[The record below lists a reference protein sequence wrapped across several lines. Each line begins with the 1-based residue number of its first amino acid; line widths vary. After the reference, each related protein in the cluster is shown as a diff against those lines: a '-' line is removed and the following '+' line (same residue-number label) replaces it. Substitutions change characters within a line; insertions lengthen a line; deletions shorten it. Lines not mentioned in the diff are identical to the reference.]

1 MILQVS
7 NGTYLRQFGNKL
19 FVPAQSGCKRITENK
34 LDQQDKRDRWQ
45 SNRYRYRHV
54 SNKHAI
60 RRRGMKRGQSE
71 RTSFSR
77 GRDYVYPVYVTREP
91 DMSIRSPRRSR
102 KRTKERP
109 RSGFEN

>member
-1 MILQVS
+1 MRS
-7 NGTYLRQFGNKL
+7 M
-19 FVPAQSGCKRITENK
+19 
-34 LDQQDKRDRWQ
+34 WQ
-45 SNRYRYRHV
+45 SNRHRYCRAP
-54 SNKHAI
+54 NKHANAI
-60 RRRGMKRGQSE
+60 RHRGMKRGQNE

-109 RSGFEN
+109 RSGFENWKSLRLLIPLVSPDNLN